1 MRELIISNLDTDKT
15 LNIVVIS
22 FIGIIILSN
31 VIALF
36 AGIIR
41 KGFRAVLSVLVFL
54 ITFLVAPKIST
65 FLVNNFDYGL
75 LQKGI
80 SYLVER
86 DIEEKAR
93 RDYMVATGEE
103 VGDDE
108 ALLTQ
113 LMDKIY
119 TYDPNVSD
127 EVNFIRNAGLPQVV
141 TDVIVLNMKEVNM
154 DKIEADN
161 FYDYVGKY
169 CASRIIIAITYIAV
183 FMMASRVLLE
193 RDEKEYRIAY
203 LS

>member
-1 MRELIISNLDTDKT
+1 MLLICCH
-15 LNIVVIS
+15 
-22 FIGIIILSN
+22 
-31 VIALF
+31 
-36 AGIIR
+36 
-41 KGFRAVLSVLVFL
+41 
-54 ITFLVAPKIST
+54 LVAPKIST

-169 CASRIIIAITYIAV
+169 CASRIIIVITYIAV

-193 RDEKEYRIAY
+193 RDEKEYCSSLAGMAGN
-203 LS
+203 

>member
-1 MRELIISNLDTDKT
+1 MSQDTYF
-15 LNIVVIS
+15 NIVALSIV
-22 FIGIIILSN
+22 GIIILSN

-54 ITFLVAPKIST
+54 ITFLVAPKISI

-169 CASRIIIAITYIAV
+169 CASRIIIVITYIAV